1 MAFNRLQA
9 STGRKPR
16 GLDHLP
22 LTWRYAVR
30 IADVNE
36 RFNNEGQRTI
46 QSLQTLSRL
55 TGSWKVCFLE
65 CLQGVIL
72 RNGMRHLEAARWH
85 TDLVLKREKQ
95 ADHIGMRAA
104 AVLARAKDGNDETL

>member
-1 MAFNRLQA
+1 MDFNLFQA
-9 STGRKPR
+9 STERKPR
-16 GLDHLP
+16 RFDHLP
-22 LTWRYAVR
+22 LTRRHAVR
-30 IADVNE
+30 IAADKE
-36 RFNNEGQRTI
+36 PLNNEGQRTVL
-46 QSLQTLSRL
+46 SSHGLSRL
-55 TGSWKVCFLE
+55 TGSWKVYFLE

-104 AVLARAKDGNDETL
+104 AILAREGRQ

>member
-1 MAFNRLQA
+1 MDFNLLQA
-9 STGRKPR
+9 STGR
-16 GLDHLP
+16 
-22 LTWRYAVR
+22 VR
-30 IADVNE
+30 IAADKEFPDLNK
-36 RFNNEGQRTI
+36 EGQRTI
-46 QSLQTLSRL
+46 QVSQSLSRL